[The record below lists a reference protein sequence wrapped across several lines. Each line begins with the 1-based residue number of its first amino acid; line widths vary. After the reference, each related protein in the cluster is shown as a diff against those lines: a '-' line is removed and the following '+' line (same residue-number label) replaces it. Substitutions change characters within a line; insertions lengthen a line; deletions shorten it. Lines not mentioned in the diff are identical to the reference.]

1 MIDPLIF
8 ADQQKHPTLMITIN
22 SETYREMAD
31 KLAEE
36 LAHTDYYSGEIHHS
50 TPDYDATLTS
60 TLIVYR
66 TTHTAPDREW
76 TTIADV
82 VPVWWS
88 CSTLTDEGERLNDF
102 DFNLV
107 RKLLGTRQKR

>member
-1 MIDPLIF
+1 MNSP
-8 ADQQKHPTLMITIN
+8 MITIT
-22 SETYREMAD
+22 SDTYREMAD
-31 KLAEE
+31 QLADH
-36 LAHTDYYSGEIHHS
+36 LADTDYYSGEIHHS

-60 TLIVYR
+60 TLVVYR

-88 CSTLTDEGERLNDF
+88 CSTVTDEGERLNDF
-102 DFNLV
+102 DFNIV
-107 RKLLGTRQKR
+107 RKILGTRQKR